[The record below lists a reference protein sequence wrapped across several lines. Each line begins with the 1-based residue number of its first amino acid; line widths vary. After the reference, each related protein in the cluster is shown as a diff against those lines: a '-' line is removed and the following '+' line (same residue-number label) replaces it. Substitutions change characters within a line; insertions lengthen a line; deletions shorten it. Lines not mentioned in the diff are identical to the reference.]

1 MKNKS
6 AEKEKISLDYTH
18 ADVPQSARNFMPDV
32 YRDGDRFICVLGIEP
47 DAVTGQ
53 GATIEEALK
62 DWDRAYQEKRDNL
75 V

>member
-1 MKNKS
+1 
-6 AEKEKISLDYTH
+6 
-18 ADVPQSARNFMPDV
+18 MPDV